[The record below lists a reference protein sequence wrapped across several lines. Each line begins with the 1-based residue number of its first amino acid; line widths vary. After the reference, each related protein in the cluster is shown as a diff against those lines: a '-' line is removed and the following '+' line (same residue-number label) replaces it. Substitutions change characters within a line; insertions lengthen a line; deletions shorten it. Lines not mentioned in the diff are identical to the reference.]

1 MTFFSKSHAVLVIT
15 LLGVGSPAAAQGTLE
30 CQTVQSRAPAS
41 GLAPNP
47 KAVATVPFDKQ
58 GQGYVRVGGGCEVSR
73 FGFESVHAAVMVQ
86 NSPDGEFGWRCKGAD
101 PALISNPAWA
111 RASVTF
117 CRATDASGGSLPLQC
132 TALTQKTGL
141 LRNPAVEV
149 TLTPAQIAEGYTVVS
164 GGCDTSHFGTGSV
177 HAENVV
183 ISRPTPGGQGWYCQA
198 ADPPNHAQDASVEAS
213 LVACRIGPTAATP
226 KHTLQCSVTQGALG
240 TGAYP
245 KSIAKG
251 AAKALGGGCELS
263 YAGNGSAHAS
273 FMVQQ
278 GPQPAD
284 GSWACLAADPP
295 LISNPGSAKASVV
308 SCNLTTAAVP
318 PPAPAPVMRKNPVII
333 VGGTLASEILYWT
346 LEARLRADG
355 YHVEFFELPGGGLID
370 IREGAQQLNS
380 RVADVLLKTGAEKV
394 NLIGHS
400 QGGITARTYV
410 REYGHRLIESVI
422 SLGTPHK
429 GTDVHPF
436 LAALLV
442 GCLGQ
447 PTDKLICHQLRPG
460 PFLEDI
466 NQRAAGDAI
475 FYTNLNTRKPY
486 DVFTDAATN
495 GRMDNC
501 DRINA
506 KGQPLACNVTVQD
519 HCPLNIVEHIGL
531 ASNGAVYSG
540 IRQALAH
547 EPIALNCMEL

>member
-1 MTFFSKSHAVLVIT
+1 MTFISKSHAVLAT
-15 LLGVGSPAAAQGTLE
+15 SLLLLGSTAAGQGSLE
-30 CQTVQSRAPAS
+30 CQTLQSRAPVS

-58 GQGYVRVGGGCEVSR
+58 TQGYVRVGGGCEVSR

-101 PALISNPAWA
+101 PALVSNPAWA
-111 RASVTF
+111 KASVTF
-117 CRATDASGGSLPLQC
+117 CRATDASGGNLPLQC
-132 TALTQKTGL
+132 TTLTKKTGL

-149 TLTPAQIAEGYTVVS
+149 TLTPDQIAGGYTVVS
-164 GGCDTSHFGTGSV
+164 GGCDTSHFGNGSL

-213 LVACRIGPTAATP
+213 LVACRVAPTAVTP
-226 KHTLQCSVTQGALG
+226 KPSLQCTVTQGTPG

-251 AAKALGGGCELS
+251 PSKALGGGCELS
-263 YAGNGSAHAS
+263 YTGNGSAHAE

-295 LISNPGSAKASVV
+295 LLSNPGSAKASVV

-318 PPAPAPVMRKNPVII
+318 PPAVAPVMRKNPVII

-355 YHVEFFELPGGGLID
+355 YYVEFFELPGSGLID

-394 NLIGHS
+394 NLVGHS

-410 REYGHRLIESVI
+410 HAYGHRRVESLI

-429 GTDVHPF
+429 GTDVDPL
-436 LAALLV
+436 LAVLLV

-447 PTDKLICHQLRPG
+447 PTDKLLCHQLRPG
-460 PFLEDI
+460 PFLVEI
-466 NQRAAGDAI
+466 NQRAPDDAI
-475 FYTNLNTRKPY
+475 FYTNINTRKPY

-501 DRINA
+501 DRVNA
-506 KGQPLACNVTVQD
+506 KGQPLKCNVTVQD
-519 HCPLNIVEHIGL
+519 DCPLNIVEHIGL